1 MAVTEREQERQ
12 TERRDRAG
20 RARGQNAADMT
31 T

>member
-1 MAVTEREQERQ
+1 MPVTEREQERQ

-20 RARGQNAADMT
+20 RARGQNVVDMT